1 MGPCLMLG
9 AALLAVMCPGVL
21 SQITTP
27 LQLPPNVTG
36 LSDKLSYILTV
47 EGKPY
52 TIHLKKHL
60 FIPEDFRIYVS
71 DETGSSMADLT
82 HIKGDCYYRG
92 SIEGIPG
99 SAVTLSTCAGLR
111 GLLQFH
117 NASFGIEPLGSSPT
131 FEHFVYR
138 LRNENT
144 AGFLFAQSHPRAAG
158 RGMQEPPLDAA
169 QLPKYIEVY
178 VVLDK
183 ALHNY
188 LGSDQN
194 AVTQKMIQVFNLVN
208 SIFNPLNVTVVP
220 SSLEL
225 WMQQNKIPT
234 DGAADEL
241 LQRFLQWKQSHL
253 ALRPHDVACLFVY
266 RDQADFTVATSPGT
280 LCRSDASGAVAV
292 LQRAVTL
299 ESFSV
304 VLAQLLGR
312 SLGMGFDDGRGC
324 RCPTHTCVMESKA
337 LHISGT
343 KAFSSCSTAD
353 LEQFLRRDAGR
364 CLLHSPQLRGSSP
377 RRAPICGNGVVEQG
391 EQCDCG
397 GTEACLKDKC
407 CTKGC
412 VFKPGVKCSSGL
424 CCEECQFK
432 APNTPC
438 RPSADAQ
445 CDLPEFCNGS
455 SASCPPDVYVQDG
468 HSCEHSTGYCY
479 HGRCQSAELQCQR
492 LYGRGSRSAPV
503 VCYEELNSQRDRFGH
518 CGYHP
523 RHGYRACAWRNLRC
537 GKLICTYP
545 HSAPLDTD
553 GAAVVYARVREQLC
567 VSLDFLNASPRQD
580 PLLVPPGTKCGSEMV
595 CINNTCHPHSVLGY
609 DCSSEIQC
617 HGHGVCNNRRHCHCY
632 PGWKPPDCRQRGSR
646 LGGSMDSGVQLQQ
659 NRPHQHRAQRNAA
672 RKAGLLA
679 ACLLLP
685 AVPVVVLLLLLRR
698 ELRIRQI
705 RSRERIAEERSEDA
719 EEEQEEE
726 EEEDEAEGNAA
737 ESSGSE

>member
-1 MGPCLMLG
+1 LF
-9 AALLAVMCPGVL
+9 
-21 SQITTP
+21 
-27 LQLPPNVTG
+27 LPADF
-36 LSDKLSYILTV
+36 SI
-47 EGKPY
+47 Y
-52 TIHLKKHL
+52 T
-60 FIPEDFRIYVS
+60 YN
-71 DETGSSMADLT
+71 ETGSLRSDSPY
-82 HIKGDCYYRG
+82 IKGDCYYRG
-92 SIEGIPG
+92 HIEGIPG
-99 SAVTLSTCAGLR
+99 SAVTLSTCMGLR

-117 NASFGIEPLGSSPT
+117 NASYGIEPLGSSPS
-131 FEHFVYR
+131 FQHVVYPVSSGAAVEALLPHGHLGVSR
-138 LRNENT
+138 DALAADGSSDT
-144 AGFLFAQSHPRAAG
+144 AQPALKLLSKHR
-158 RGMQEPPLDAA
+158 R
-169 QLPKYIEVY
+169 EVLLH
-178 VVLDK
+178 VVLEK
-183 ALHNY
+183 SLYRH
-188 LGSDQN
+188 LGDDQYI
-194 AVTQKMIQVFNLVN
+194 VSQKVVQLISFLN
-208 SIFNPLNVTVVP
+208 SMFSSLNVTVTL
-220 SSLEL
+220 SSMEVWRLR
-225 WMQQNKIPT
+225 NKIQT
-234 DGAADEL
+234 TGAGEVVL
-241 LQRFLQWKQSHL
+241 LRFLDWKRGS
-253 ALRPHDVACLFVY
+253 AILRHYVVPYLLMY
-266 RDQADFTVATSPGT
+266 RDQADFVGATSPGM

-312 SLGMGFDDGRGC
+312 SLGMGFDDGRSC
-324 RCPTHTCVMESKA
+324 RCPTHTCVMESRA

-377 RRAPICGNGVVEQG
+377 HRAPICGNGVVEQG

-397 GTEACLKDKC
+397 STEACSKDKC

-646 LGGSMDSGVQLQQ
+646 LGGSVDSGVQLQQ
-659 NRPHQHRAQRNAA
+659 NSECSSV
-672 RKAGLLA
+672 GL
-679 ACLLLP
+679 
-685 AVPVVVLLLLLRR
+685 
-698 ELRIRQI
+698 
-705 RSRERIAEERSEDA
+705 
-719 EEEQEEE
+719 
-726 EEEDEAEGNAA
+726 
-737 ESSGSE
+737 